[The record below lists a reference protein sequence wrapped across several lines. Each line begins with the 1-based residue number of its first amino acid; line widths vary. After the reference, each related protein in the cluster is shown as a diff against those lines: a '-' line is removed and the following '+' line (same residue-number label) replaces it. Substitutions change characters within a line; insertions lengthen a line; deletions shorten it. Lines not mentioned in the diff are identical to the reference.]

1 MEDNNKERVEI
12 QIKYKETYTI
22 DLEDKKFIIFTGDVG
37 RLTNL
42 IPQTIIDARKK
53 WIDKKVSEYEGK
65 ESNFVVRYFP
75 GDSNQYKF
83 PKDAVFDCSLD
94 GIEDRLGKPDS
105 KITSYLYGYYDFYKN
120 IEARL
125 SPSEQIEFI
134 DNLFGKFENWKTI
147 YLYRVLISTHSPYIL
162 NYMNVIM
169 ARDQEFARKISAYYV
184 DSEYGHI
191 HCLDSTCNLTNRR
204 ILNTIDLSD
213 PMEYIFEK
221 YDEIK

>member
-1 MEDNNKERVEI
+1 MEENYKERVEI
-12 QIKYKETYTI
+12 QIKDKEKYTI
-22 DLEDKKFIIFTGDVG
+22 DLEDKKFIIFTGDKNS
-37 RLTNL
+37 LTNL

-53 WIDKKVSEYEGK
+53 WGDKKTCGYEGR
-65 ESNFVVRYFP
+65 ESDFAVRYFP
-75 GDSNQYKF
+75 GDLNKDKMPS
-83 PKDAVFDCSLD
+83 DAVFDCSLD
-94 GIEDRLGKPDS
+94 GIEDKLGSSSCNKMF
-105 KITSYLYGYYDFYKN
+105 GYYDFFKN

-134 DNLFGKFENWKTI
+134 DDLFGKFVNWKTTHS
-147 YLYRVLISTHSPYIL
+147 YKVLISTHSPYIL

-169 ARDQEFARKISAYYV
+169 ARDQEIAKKISAYYV
-184 DSEYGHI
+184 DGEYGHV

-213 PMEYIFEK
+213 PMEYIWEL

>member
-1 MEDNNKERVEI
+1 MEENNKERVEI
-12 QIKYKETYTI
+12 QIKYKKKYTI
-22 DLEDKKFIIFTGDVG
+22 DLEYKKFIIFTGSKNS
-37 RLTNL
+37 LTNL

-53 WIDKKVSEYEGK
+53 WIDKKVSEHEGR
-65 ESNFVVRYFP
+65 ESDFVVRYFP
-75 GDSNQYKF
+75 GDSNQCKM
-83 PKDAVFDCSLD
+83 PSDSVFDCSLD
-94 GIEDRLGKPDS
+94 GIEDKLGRSDN
-105 KITSYLYGYYDFYKN
+105 KILTYMFGYYDFFKN

-134 DNLFGKFENWKTI
+134 DDLFGKFVNWKAT
-147 YLYRVLISTHSPYIL
+147 YSYKVLISTHSPYIL

-169 ARDQEFARKISAYYV
+169 ARDQEVAKKISAYYV
-184 DSEYGHI
+184 DGEYGV

-213 PMEYIFEK
+213 PMEYIWEL